1 MSLVRCSHSR
11 ATIPASAA
19 GMVNNKHNAVLVET
33 TMTTLPPPGSPDIDI
48 ARAVKPW
55 PIFEVA
61 QRKLGIAHHAL
72 IPYGHYK
79 AKLDLAQIET
89 KTKLGKLVLVTA
101 ITPTPAGEGKTTT
114 SIGLTD
120 ALNAI
125 GINASVCLREPS
137 LGPCFGVKGGA
148 AGGGRAQAIP
158 MEDLN
163 LHFNG
168 DFHAITSAH
177 NLLAALIDNH
187 IHWGNELNLD
197 PRRITWRR
205 VMDMNDRA
213 LRNTLV
219 GLGGPAHG
227 QPRESGFDITVAS
240 EIMAILCLAEDR
252 KDLQKRLGNIII
264 GRNRDNQPVTA
275 RELGAE
281 GAMTVLLKEAIQP
294 NLIQTLE
301 HNPALIHGG
310 PFANIAH
317 GCNSVM
323 ATRTAMALSD
333 VVVTE
338 AGFGADLGAEK
349 FIDIKCRMSGLM
361 PDAVVLVCTVRALK
375 MQGGVPKADLDAINV
390 EAVIE
395 GSSNLSRHI
404 KNLQQFGL
412 TPLVA
417 INRFPTDDDKELAA
431 IKEVCLSLGAPIEEA
446 QHWAEG
452 GLGAKAVAEGVKAML
467 DGEKP
472 DVKFLYDNA
481 LPIDD
486 KIRTVATKLYGA
498 SDVQF
503 NIAAQK
509 QLDEIQALG
518 FGDLPICI
526 AKTPYSFSADPT
538 LLGAPSDHV
547 LPVRE
552 LRLMAGAGFVV
563 AICGDVMTMPGLP
576 RKPAALSISLDEN
589 GEIVGL
595 F

>member
-1 MSLVRCSHSR
+1 
-11 ATIPASAA
+11 
-19 GMVNNKHNAVLVET
+19 
-33 TMTTLPPPGSPDIDI
+33 MTVLPPPGSPDIEI

-61 QRKLGIAHHAL
+61 QRKLGVAAHAL

-79 AKLDLAQIET
+79 AKLDLAQLDAS
-89 KTKLGKLVLVTA
+89 KPQGKLVLVTA

-125 GINASVCLREPS
+125 GISTSVCLREPS

-163 LHFNG
+163 LHFTG

-197 PRRITWRR
+197 SRRISWRR

-213 LRNTLV
+213 LRNTLI

-240 EIMAILCLAEDR
+240 EIMAILCLADDR
-252 KDLQKRLGNIII
+252 KDLQRRLGNIII
-264 GRNRDNQPVTA
+264 GRDRDNKTVTA
-275 RELGAE
+275 RELGAD

-323 ATRTAMALSD
+323 ATRTALGLTD

-349 FIDIKCRMSGLM
+349 FIDIKCRLSGLK
-361 PDAVVLVCTVRALK
+361 PDAAVLVCTVRALK
-375 MQGGVPKADLDAINV
+375 MQGGVAKNDLDAANV
-390 EAVIE
+390 DAVKA
-395 GSSNLSRHI
+395 GSDNLKRHI
-404 KNLQQFGL
+404 QNMQQFGL
-412 TPLVA
+412 NPLVA
-417 INRFPTDDDKELAA
+417 INRFPTDTPEELAA
-431 IKEVCLSLGAPIEEA
+431 IKEVCLSLGAGVEEA
-446 QHWAEG
+446 NHWAEG
-452 GLGAKAVAEGVKAML
+452 GEGAKALAEGVKAIL
-467 DGEKP
+467 DAGSPE
-472 DVKFLYDNA
+472 VTHLYDDA
-481 LPIDD
+481 MPIDE
-486 KIRTVATKLYGA
+486 KIRTIATRLYGA

-509 QLDEIQALG
+509 QLDEIHQLG
-518 FGDLPICI
+518 FGELPVCI
-526 AKTPYSFSADPT
+526 AKTPYSFSSDPH
-538 LLGAPSDHV
+538 LLGAPTDHI

-576 RKPAALSISLDEN
+576 RKPAALSISLDDQ
-589 GEIVGL
+589 GDIVGL

>member
-1 MSLVRCSHSR
+1 MNNQ
-11 ATIPASAA
+11 
-19 GMVNNKHNAVLVET
+19 NNKALADNN
-33 TMTTLPPPGSPDIDI
+33 MTVLPPPGAPDIDI

-61 QRKLGIAHHAL
+61 QRKLGVAAHAL
-72 IPYGHYK
+72 IPYGHYR
-79 AKLDLAQIET
+79 AKLDISQLNTRSKPGQ
-89 KTKLGKLVLVTA
+89 LVLVTA

-120 ALNAI
+120 ALNAM
-125 GINASVCLREPS
+125 GVSASVCLREPS

-177 NLLAALIDNH
+177 NLLSALIDNH

-197 PRRITWRR
+197 SRRISWRR

-213 LRNTLV
+213 LRHTLV

-227 QPRESGFDITVAS
+227 LPRESGFDITVAS

-252 KDLQKRLGNIII
+252 KDLQRRLGNIII
-264 GRNRDNQPVTA
+264 GRNRNNEPVTA
-275 RELGAE
+275 RDLGAE
-281 GAMTVLLKEAIQP
+281 GAMTVLLKDAIQP

-323 ATRTAMALSD
+323 ATRTALGLSD

-349 FIDIKCRMSGLM
+349 FIDIKCRLSGLK
-361 PDAVVLVCTVRALK
+361 PDAAVLVCTVRALK
-375 MQGGVPKADLDAINV
+375 MQGGVAKDNLDAPDV
-390 EAVIE
+390 DAVKR
-395 GSSNLSRHI
+395 GSANLRRHI
-404 KNLQQFGL
+404 ENMQTFGL

-417 INRFPTDDDKELAA
+417 INRFPTDDAAELSA
-431 IKEVCLSLGAPIEEA
+431 IKDVCRALGAPVEEA
-446 QHWAEG
+446 HHWAEG
-452 GLGAKAVAEGVKAML
+452 GAGAKAVAESVMAML
-467 DGEKP
+467 EGEAPK
-472 DVKFLYDNA
+472 VKFLYEDD
-481 LPIDD
+481 LSIDA
-486 KIRTVATKLYGA
+486 KIRKVATSLYGA
-498 SDVQF
+498 DDVQF

-509 QLDEIQALG
+509 QLDEIHQLG
-518 FGDLPICI
+518 FGHLPVCI
-526 AKTPYSFSADPT
+526 AKTPYSFTSEPSE
-538 LLGAPSDHV
+538 LGAPAGHT

-552 LRLMAGAGFVV
+552 LHLMAGAGFVV

-576 RKPAALSISLDEN
+576 RNPAALSISLDDN

>member
-1 MSLVRCSHSR
+1 
-11 ATIPASAA
+11 
-19 GMVNNKHNAVLVET
+19 
-33 TMTTLPPPGSPDIDI
+33 MTVLPPPGSPDIEI

-61 QRKLGIAHHAL
+61 QRKLGVAAHAL

-79 AKLDLAQIET
+79 AKLDLAQLDAS
-89 KTKLGKLVLVTA
+89 KPQGKLVLVTA

-125 GINASVCLREPS
+125 GISASVCLREPS

-163 LHFNG
+163 LHFTG

-197 PRRITWRR
+197 SRRISWRR

-213 LRNTLV
+213 LRNTLI

-240 EIMAILCLAEDR
+240 EIMAILCLADDR
-252 KDLQKRLGNIII
+252 KDLQRRLGNIII
-264 GRNRDNQPVTA
+264 GRDRDNKTVTA
-275 RELGAE
+275 RELGAD

-323 ATRTAMALSD
+323 ATRTALGLTD

-349 FIDIKCRMSGLM
+349 FIDIKCRLSGLK
-361 PDAVVLVCTVRALK
+361 PDAAVLVCTVRALK
-375 MQGGVPKADLDAINV
+375 MQGGVAKNDLDAANV
-390 EAVIE
+390 DAVKA
-395 GSSNLSRHI
+395 GSDNLKRHI
-404 KNLQQFGL
+404 QNMQQFGL
-412 TPLVA
+412 NPLVA
-417 INRFPTDDDKELAA
+417 INRFPTDTPEELAA
-431 IKEVCLSLGAPIEEA
+431 IKEVCLSLGAGVEEA
-446 QHWAEG
+446 NHWAEG
-452 GLGAKAVAEGVKAML
+452 GEGAKALAEGVKAIL
-467 DGEKP
+467 DAGSPE
-472 DVKFLYDNA
+472 VTHLYDDA
-481 LPIDD
+481 MPIDE
-486 KIRTVATKLYGA
+486 KIRTIATRLYGA

-509 QLDEIQALG
+509 QLDEIHQLG
-518 FGDLPICI
+518 FGELPVCI
-526 AKTPYSFSADPT
+526 AKTPYSFSSDPH
-538 LLGAPSDHV
+538 LLGAPTDHI

-576 RKPAALSISLDEN
+576 RKPAALSISLDDQ
-589 GEIVGL
+589 GDIVGL

>member
-1 MSLVRCSHSR
+1 M
-11 ATIPASAA
+11 
-19 GMVNNKHNAVLVET
+19 NNQNNTVLVTEN
-33 TMTTLPPPGSPDIDI
+33 MTALPPPGAPDIEI

-61 QRKLGIAHHAL
+61 QRKLGVAAHAL
-72 IPYGHYK
+72 IPFGHYK
-79 AKLDLAQIET
+79 AKLDLSQIDT
-89 KTKLGKLVLVTA
+89 TSKVGKLVLVTA

-114 SIGLTD
+114 SIGLAD

-125 GINASVCLREPS
+125 GVSASVCLREPS

-197 PRRITWRR
+197 ARKVSWRR

-213 LRNTLV
+213 LRHTLV

-252 KDLQKRLGNIII
+252 KDLQRRLGNIII
-264 GRNRDNQPVTA
+264 GRDRDNKPVTA
-275 RELGAE
+275 RDLGAE
-281 GAMTVLLKEAIQP
+281 GAMTVLLKDAIQP

-323 ATRTAMALSD
+323 ATRTAMGLTD

-349 FIDIKCRMSGLM
+349 FIDIKCRISGLR
-361 PDAVVLVCTVRALK
+361 PDAAVLVCTVRALK
-375 MQGGVPKADLDAINV
+375 MQGGVAKDKLDSVDAD
-390 EAVIE
+390 AVKL
-395 GSSNLSRHI
+395 GSANLKRHI
-404 KNLQQFGL
+404 ENMQKFGL
-412 TPLVA
+412 TPVVA
-417 INRFPTDDDKELAA
+417 INRFPTDDAKELSI
-431 IKEVCLSLGAPIEEA
+431 IKEVCLSLGARVEEA

-452 GLGAKAVAEGVKAML
+452 GVGAKAVAEAVKTIL
-467 DGEKP
+467 DGEAP
-472 DVKFLYDNA
+472 DVQFLYEDD

-486 KIRTVATKLYGA
+486 KIRKVATALYGA
-498 SDVQF
+498 EDVQF

-509 QLDEIQALG
+509 QLDEIHQLG
-518 FGDLPICI
+518 YGHLPVCI
-526 AKTPYSFSADPT
+526 AKTPYSFTSEPSE
-538 LLGAPSDHV
+538 LGAPSGHI

-576 RKPAALSISLDEN
+576 RKPAALSISLDDD

>member
-1 MSLVRCSHSR
+1 M
-11 ATIPASAA
+11 
-19 GMVNNKHNAVLVET
+19 NNHNNAVLAESS
-33 TMTTLPPPGSPDIDI
+33 MTVLPPPGSPDIDI

-61 QRKLGIAHHAL
+61 QRKLGVAPHAL

-79 AKLDLAQIET
+79 AKLDLAQIDAT
-89 KTKLGKLVLVTA
+89 KQGKLVLVTA

-120 ALNAI
+120 ALNSI
-125 GINASVCLREPS
+125 GVNASVCLREPS

-148 AGGGRAQAIP
+148 AGGGRSQAIP

-187 IHWGNELNLD
+187 IHWDNELDLD

-213 LRNTLV
+213 LRHTLV

-240 EIMAILCLAEDR
+240 EIMAILCLSEDR
-252 KDLQKRLGNIII
+252 KDLQRRLGNIII
-264 GRNRDNQPVTA
+264 GRDTSGRPVTA
-275 RELGAE
+275 RELGAD
-281 GAMTVLLKEAIQP
+281 GAMTVLLKDAIQP

-323 ATRTAMALSD
+323 ATRTAMGLSD

-349 FIDIKCRMSGLM
+349 FIHIKSRISGLE
-361 PDAVVLVCTVRALK
+361 PDVAVLVCTVRALK
-375 MQGGVPKADLDAINV
+375 MQGGLAKTELDEPNLDALSKGV
-390 EAVIE
+390 V
-395 GSSNLSRHI
+395 NLERHI
-404 KNLQQFGL
+404 QNMQKFGL
-412 TPLVA
+412 NPIVA
-417 INRFPTDDDKELAA
+417 VNRFPTDSAQELTA
-431 IKEVCLSLGAPIEEA
+431 IKEVCLKMGARVEEA
-446 QHWAEG
+446 THWAEG
-452 GLGAKAVAEGVKAML
+452 GEGAKAVAEAVKTVL
-467 DGEKP
+467 ETEE
-472 DVKFLYDNA
+472 VNVNYLYEDA
-481 LPIDD
+481 QPIDE
-486 KIRTVATKLYGA
+486 KIRTVATELYGA
-498 SDVQF
+498 ADVQF

-509 QLDEIQALG
+509 QLDEIHELG
-518 FGDLPICI
+518 FGHLPVCI
-526 AKTPYSFSADPT
+526 AKTPYSFSSEASE
-538 LLGAPSDHV
+538 LGAPEGHV

-576 RKPAALSISLDEN
+576 KKPAALNISLDDD

>member
-1 MSLVRCSHSR
+1 
-11 ATIPASAA
+11 
-19 GMVNNKHNAVLVET
+19 
-33 TMTTLPPPGSPDIDI
+33 MTALPPPGAPDIEI

-61 QRKLGIAHHAL
+61 QRKLGVAAHAL
-72 IPYGHYK
+72 IPFGHYK
-79 AKLDLAQIET
+79 AKLDLSQIDT
-89 KTKLGKLVLVTA
+89 TSKVGKLVLVTA

-114 SIGLTD
+114 SIGLAD

-125 GINASVCLREPS
+125 GVSASVCLREPS

-197 PRRITWRR
+197 ARKVSWRR

-213 LRNTLV
+213 LRHTLV

-252 KDLQKRLGNIII
+252 KDLQRRLGNIII
-264 GRNRDNQPVTA
+264 GRDRDNKPVTA
-275 RELGAE
+275 RDLGAE
-281 GAMTVLLKEAIQP
+281 GAMTVLLKDAIQP

-323 ATRTAMALSD
+323 ATRTAMGLTD

-349 FIDIKCRMSGLM
+349 FIDIKCRISGLR
-361 PDAVVLVCTVRALK
+361 PDAAVLVCTVRALK
-375 MQGGVPKADLDAINV
+375 MQGGVAKDKLDAV
-390 EAVIE
+390 DVDAVKL
-395 GSSNLSRHI
+395 GSANLKRHI
-404 KNLQQFGL
+404 ENMQKFGL
-412 TPLVA
+412 TPVVA
-417 INRFPTDDDKELAA
+417 INRFPTDDARELSI
-431 IKEVCLSLGAPIEEA
+431 IKEVCLSLGARVEEA

-452 GLGAKAVAEGVKAML
+452 GVGAKAVAEAVKTIL
-467 DGEKP
+467 DGEAP
-472 DVKFLYDNA
+472 DVQFLYEDD

-486 KIRTVATKLYGA
+486 KIRKVATSLYGA
-498 SDVQF
+498 EDVQF

-509 QLDEIQALG
+509 QLDEIHQLG
-518 FGDLPICI
+518 YGHLPVCI
-526 AKTPYSFSADPT
+526 AKTPYSFTSEPSE
-538 LLGAPSDHV
+538 LGAPSGHI

-576 RKPAALSISLDEN
+576 RKPAALSISLDDD

>member
-1 MSLVRCSHSR
+1 MK
-11 ATIPASAA
+11 TQ
-19 GMVNNKHNAVLVET
+19 NNVVLADN
-33 TMTTLPPPGSPDIDI
+33 TMTALPPPGSPDIEI

-61 QRKLGIAHHAL
+61 QRKLGVAHHAL

-79 AKLDLAQIET
+79 AKLDLAQIPQR
-89 KTKLGKLVLVTA
+89 KAGKLVLVTA

-125 GINASVCLREPS
+125 GVSASVCLREPS

-148 AGGGRAQAIP
+148 AGGGRSQAIP

-197 PRRITWRR
+197 PRRISWRR

-213 LRNTLV
+213 LRHTLV

-227 QPRESGFDITVAS
+227 QPRETGFDITVAS

-252 KDLQKRLGNIII
+252 KDLERRLGNIII
-264 GRNRDNQPVTA
+264 GRDRDNKTVTA
-275 RELGAE
+275 ADLGAQ
-281 GAMTVLLKEAIQP
+281 GAMTVLLKDAIQP

-323 ATRTAMALSD
+323 ATRTALGLTD
-333 VVVTE
+333 LVVTE

-349 FIDIKCRMSGLM
+349 FIDIKCRISGLR
-361 PDAVVLVCTVRALK
+361 PDAAVLVCTVRALK
-375 MQGGVPKADLDAINV
+375 MQGGVAKDHLDEPNV
-390 EAVIE
+390 DAVIR
-395 GSSNLSRHI
+395 GAANLSRHI
-404 KNLQQFGL
+404 ENMQKFGL

-417 INRFPTDDDKELAA
+417 INRFPTDDVKELTA
-431 IKEVCLSLGAPIEEA
+431 IREVCMSHGARVEEA

-452 GLGAKAVAEGVKAML
+452 GAGAKAVAEGVKAML
-467 DGEKP
+467 EGEKP
-472 DVKFLYDNA
+472 EVNFLYEDDM
-481 LPIDD
+481 PIDD
-486 KIRTVATKLYGA
+486 KIRAVATSLYGA
-498 SDVQF
+498 KDVQF

-509 QLDEIQALG
+509 QLDEIHQLG
-518 FGDLPICI
+518 FGHLPVCI
-526 AKTPYSFSADPT
+526 AKTPYSFTSEPT
-538 LLGAPSDHV
+538 ELGAPSGHI

-563 AICGDVMTMPGLP
+563 AMCGDVMTMPGLP
-576 RKPAALSISLDEN
+576 KKPAALSISLDEN

>member
-1 MSLVRCSHSR
+1 MNNQ
-11 ATIPASAA
+11 
-19 GMVNNKHNAVLVET
+19 NNKALADNN
-33 TMTTLPPPGSPDIDI
+33 MTVLPPPGAPDIDI

-61 QRKLGIAHHAL
+61 QRKLGVAAHAL
-72 IPYGHYK
+72 IPYGHYR
-79 AKLDLAQIET
+79 AKLDISQLNT
-89 KTKLGKLVLVTA
+89 RSKTGKLVLVTA

-120 ALNAI
+120 ALNAM
-125 GINASVCLREPS
+125 GVSASVCLREPS

-177 NLLAALIDNH
+177 NLLSALIDNH

-197 PRRITWRR
+197 SRRISWRR

-213 LRNTLV
+213 LRHTLV

-227 QPRESGFDITVAS
+227 LPRESGFDITVAS

-252 KDLQKRLGNIII
+252 KDLQRRLGNIII
-264 GRNRDNQPVTA
+264 GRNRNNEPVTA
-275 RELGAE
+275 RDLGAE
-281 GAMTVLLKEAIQP
+281 GAMTVLLKDAIQP

-323 ATRTAMALSD
+323 ATRTALGLSD

-349 FIDIKCRMSGLM
+349 FIDIKCRLSGLK
-361 PDAVVLVCTVRALK
+361 PDAAVLVCTVRALK
-375 MQGGVPKADLDAINV
+375 MQGGVAKDNLDAPDV
-390 EAVIE
+390 DAVKR
-395 GSSNLSRHI
+395 GSANLRRHI
-404 KNLQQFGL
+404 ENMQTFGL

-417 INRFPTDDDKELAA
+417 INRFPTDDAAELSV
-431 IKEVCLSLGAPIEEA
+431 IKDVCRALGAPVEEA
-446 QHWAEG
+446 HHWAEG
-452 GLGAKAVAEGVKAML
+452 GAGAKAVAEGVMAML
-467 DGEKP
+467 EGEAP
-472 DVKFLYDNA
+472 EVKFLYEDD
-481 LPIDD
+481 LSIDA
-486 KIRTVATKLYGA
+486 KIRKVATSLYGA
-498 SDVQF
+498 DDVQF
-503 NIAAQK
+503 NISAQK
-509 QLDEIQALG
+509 QLDEIHQLG
-518 FGDLPICI
+518 FGHLPVCI
-526 AKTPYSFSADPT
+526 AKTPYSFTSEPSE
-538 LLGAPSDHV
+538 LGAPTGHI

-552 LRLMAGAGFVV
+552 LHLMAGAGFVV

-576 RKPAALSISLDEN
+576 RNPAALSISLDDN

>member
-1 MSLVRCSHSR
+1 
-11 ATIPASAA
+11 
-19 GMVNNKHNAVLVET
+19 
-33 TMTTLPPPGSPDIDI
+33 MTVLPPPGAPDIEI

-61 QRKLGIAHHAL
+61 QRKLGVAAHAL

-79 AKLDLAQIET
+79 AKLDLAQLDVD
-89 KTKLGKLVLVTA
+89 KPLGKLVLVTA

-125 GINASVCLREPS
+125 GVSASVCLREPS

-163 LHFNG
+163 LHFTG

-197 PRRITWRR
+197 SRRITWRR

-240 EIMAILCLAEDR
+240 EIMAILCLADDR
-252 KDLQKRLGNIII
+252 KDLQRRLGNIII
-264 GRNRDNQPVTA
+264 GRDRDNKTVTA
-275 RELGAE
+275 RELGAD

-323 ATRTAMALSD
+323 ATRTALGLTD

-349 FIDIKCRMSGLM
+349 FIDIKCRLSGLK
-361 PDAVVLVCTVRALK
+361 PDAAVLVCTVRALK
-375 MQGGVPKADLDAINV
+375 MQGGVAKGDLDAANV
-390 EAVIE
+390 DAVKA
-395 GSSNLSRHI
+395 GSVNLKRHI
-404 KNLQQFGL
+404 QNMQQFGL
-412 TPLVA
+412 NPLVA
-417 INRFPTDDDKELAA
+417 INRFPTDTAEELAA
-431 IKEVCLSLGAPIEEA
+431 IKEVCLALGAGVEEA
-446 QHWAEG
+446 AHWAEG
-452 GLGAKAVAEGVKAML
+452 SEGAKALAEGVKAIL
-467 DGEKP
+467 DAGSPE
-472 DVKFLYDNA
+472 VKFLYDNA
-481 LPIDD
+481 LPIDE

-509 QLDEIQALG
+509 QLDEIHALG
-518 FGDLPICI
+518 FGDLPVCI
-526 AKTPYSFSADPT
+526 AKTPYSFSADPSQ
-538 LLGAPSDHV
+538 LGAPTDHV

-576 RKPAALSISLDEN
+576 RKPAALSISLDDN
-589 GEIVGL
+589 GDIVGL

>member
-1 MSLVRCSHSR
+1 M
-11 ATIPASAA
+11 
-19 GMVNNKHNAVLVET
+19 NNQNNTVLVTEN
-33 TMTTLPPPGSPDIDI
+33 MTALPPPGAPDIEI

-61 QRKLGIAHHAL
+61 QRKLGVAAHAL
-72 IPYGHYK
+72 IPFGHYK
-79 AKLDLAQIET
+79 AKLDLSQIDT
-89 KTKLGKLVLVTA
+89 TSKVGKLVLVTA

-114 SIGLTD
+114 SIGLAD

-125 GINASVCLREPS
+125 GVSASVCLREPS

-197 PRRITWRR
+197 ARKVSWRR

-213 LRNTLV
+213 LRHTLV

-252 KDLQKRLGNIII
+252 KDLQRRLGNIII
-264 GRNRDNQPVTA
+264 GRDRDNKPVTA
-275 RELGAE
+275 RDLGAE
-281 GAMTVLLKEAIQP
+281 GAMTVLLKDAIQP

-323 ATRTAMALSD
+323 ATRTAMGLTD

-349 FIDIKCRMSGLM
+349 FIDIKCRISGLR
-361 PDAVVLVCTVRALK
+361 PDAAVLVCTVRALK
-375 MQGGVPKADLDAINV
+375 MQGGVAKDKLDAV
-390 EAVIE
+390 DVDAVKL
-395 GSSNLSRHI
+395 GSANLKRHI
-404 KNLQQFGL
+404 ENMQKFGL
-412 TPLVA
+412 TPVVA
-417 INRFPTDDDKELAA
+417 INRFPTDDARELSI
-431 IKEVCLSLGAPIEEA
+431 IKEVCLSLGARVEEA

-452 GLGAKAVAEGVKAML
+452 GVGAKAVAEAVKTIL
-467 DGEKP
+467 DGEAP
-472 DVKFLYDNA
+472 DVQFLYEDD

-486 KIRTVATKLYGA
+486 KIRKVATSLYGA
-498 SDVQF
+498 EDVQF

-509 QLDEIQALG
+509 QLDEIHQLG
-518 FGDLPICI
+518 YGHLPVCI
-526 AKTPYSFSADPT
+526 AKTPYSFTSEPSE
-538 LLGAPSDHV
+538 LGAPSGHI

-576 RKPAALSISLDEN
+576 RKPAALSISLDDD

>member
-1 MSLVRCSHSR
+1 
-11 ATIPASAA
+11 
-19 GMVNNKHNAVLVET
+19 
-33 TMTTLPPPGSPDIDI
+33 MTALPPPGAPDIEI
-48 ARAVKPW
+48 ARAVRPW

-61 QRKLGIAHHAL
+61 QRKLGVAAHAL

-79 AKLDLAQIET
+79 AKLDLAQIDT
-89 KTKLGKLVLVTA
+89 TSKVGKLVLVTA

-125 GINASVCLREPS
+125 GVSASVCLREPS

-197 PRRITWRR
+197 TRKVSWRR

-213 LRNTLV
+213 LRHTLV

-252 KDLQKRLGNIII
+252 KDLQRRLGNIII
-264 GRNRDNQPVTA
+264 GRDRDNKPVTA
-275 RELGAE
+275 RDLGAE
-281 GAMTVLLKEAIQP
+281 GAMTVLLKDAIQP

-323 ATRTAMALSD
+323 ATRTAMGLTD

-349 FIDIKCRMSGLM
+349 FIDIKCRISGLK
-361 PDAVVLVCTVRALK
+361 PDAAVLVCTVRALK
-375 MQGGVPKADLDAINV
+375 MQGGIAKDNLDAVDV
-390 EAVIE
+390 EAVKR
-395 GSSNLSRHI
+395 GSANLKRHI
-404 KNLQQFGL
+404 KNMQKFGL
-412 TPLVA
+412 TPVVA
-417 INRFPTDDDKELAA
+417 INRFPNDDAKELAV
-431 IKEVCLSLGAPIEEA
+431 IKEVCLSLGACVEEA

-452 GLGAKAVAEGVKAML
+452 GVGAKAVAEAVKTML
-467 DGEKP
+467 DGEAP
-472 DVKFLYDNA
+472 DVQFLYEDD
-481 LPIDD
+481 LPIDE
-486 KIRTVATKLYGA
+486 KIRKVATSLYA
-498 SDVQF
+498 AEDVQF
-503 NIAAQK
+503 NIAASK
-509 QLDEIQALG
+509 QLDEIKQLG
-518 FGDLPICI
+518 YGHLPVCI
-526 AKTPYSFSADPT
+526 AKTPYSFTAEPSE
-538 LLGAPSDHV
+538 LGAPSGHI

-576 RKPAALSISLDEN
+576 RKPAALSISLDDD

>member
-1 MSLVRCSHSR
+1 
-11 ATIPASAA
+11 
-19 GMVNNKHNAVLVET
+19 
-33 TMTTLPPPGSPDIDI
+33 MTALPPPGAPDIEI

-61 QRKLGIAHHAL
+61 QRKLGVAAHAL
-72 IPYGHYK
+72 IPFGHYK
-79 AKLDLAQIET
+79 AKLDLSQIDT
-89 KTKLGKLVLVTA
+89 TSKVGKLVLVTA

-114 SIGLTD
+114 SIGLAD

-125 GINASVCLREPS
+125 GVSASVCLREPS

-197 PRRITWRR
+197 ARKVSWRR

-213 LRNTLV
+213 LRHTLV

-252 KDLQKRLGNIII
+252 KDLQRRLGNIII
-264 GRNRDNQPVTA
+264 GRDRDNKPVTA
-275 RELGAE
+275 RDLGAE
-281 GAMTVLLKEAIQP
+281 GAMTVLLKDAIQP

-323 ATRTAMALSD
+323 ATRTAMGLTD

-349 FIDIKCRMSGLM
+349 FIDIKCRISGLK
-361 PDAVVLVCTVRALK
+361 PDAAVLVCTVRALK
-375 MQGGVPKADLDAINV
+375 MQGGVAKDNLDSV
-390 EAVIE
+390 DVDAVKL
-395 GSSNLSRHI
+395 GSANLTRHI
-404 KNLQQFGL
+404 ENMQKFGL
-412 TPLVA
+412 TPVVA
-417 INRFPTDDDKELAA
+417 INRFPTDDAKELSV
-431 IKEVCLSLGAPIEEA
+431 IKEVCLSLGARVEEA
-446 QHWAEG
+446 LHWAEG
-452 GLGAKAVAEGVKAML
+452 GVGAKAVAEAVKALL
-467 DGEKP
+467 DGEAP
-472 DVKFLYDNA
+472 NVQFLYEDD

-486 KIRTVATKLYGA
+486 KIRKVATSLYGA
-498 SDVQF
+498 EDVQF

-509 QLDEIQALG
+509 QLDEIHQLG
-518 FGDLPICI
+518 YGHLPVCI
-526 AKTPYSFSADPT
+526 AKTPYSFTSEPSE
-538 LLGAPSDHV
+538 LGAPSGHI

-576 RKPAALSISLDEN
+576 RKPAALSISLDDD

>member
-1 MSLVRCSHSR
+1 MNNQNNRKLVDQD
-11 ATIPASAA
+11 
-19 GMVNNKHNAVLVET
+19 
-33 TMTTLPPPGSPDIDI
+33 MTAFPPPGAPDIDI

-61 QRKLGIAHHAL
+61 QRKLGIAAHAL

-79 AKLDLAQIET
+79 AKLDLAQVPQR
-89 KTKLGKLVLVTA
+89 KAGKLVLVTA

-125 GINASVCLREPS
+125 GVSASVCLREPS

-148 AGGGRAQAIP
+148 AGGGRSQAIP

-197 PRRITWRR
+197 PRRISWGR

-213 LRNTLV
+213 LRHTLV

-227 QPRESGFDITVAS
+227 QPRETGFDITVAS

-252 KDLQKRLGNIII
+252 KDLERRLGNIII
-264 GRNRDNQPVTA
+264 GRDRDNNTVTA
-275 RELGAE
+275 ADIGAQ
-281 GAMTVLLKEAIQP
+281 GAMTVLLKDAIQP

-301 HNPALIHGG
+301 HNPVLIHGG

-323 ATRTAMALSD
+323 ATRTALGLTD

-349 FIDIKCRMSGLM
+349 FIDIKCRISGLR
-361 PDAVVLVCTVRALK
+361 PDAAVLVCTVRALK
-375 MQGGVPKADLDAINV
+375 MQGGVAKDNLDAPDV
-390 EAVIE
+390 DAVVR
-395 GSSNLSRHI
+395 GAVNLSRHI
-404 KNLQQFGL
+404 ENMQKFGL

-417 INRFPTDDDKELAA
+417 INRFPTDDAKELTA
-431 IKEVCLSLGAPIEEA
+431 IREVCLAHGARVEEA
-446 QHWAEG
+446 QHWAKG
-452 GLGAKAVAEGVKAML
+452 SKGATAIAEAVQAMLQADKPEVNFLYQDDMPIDEKIRAVA
-467 DGEKP
+467 
-472 DVKFLYDNA
+472 
-481 LPIDD
+481 
-486 KIRTVATKLYGA
+486 TSLYGA
-498 SDVQF
+498 KDVQF

-509 QLDEIQALG
+509 QLDEIHQSG
-518 FGDLPICI
+518 FGHLPVCI
-526 AKTPYSFSADPT
+526 AKTPYSFSAEPSE
-538 LLGAPSDHV
+538 LGAPSGHI

-563 AICGDVMTMPGLP
+563 AMCGDVMTMPGLP
-576 RKPAALSISLDEN
+576 KKPAALSISLDEN

>member
-1 MSLVRCSHSR
+1 M
-11 ATIPASAA
+11 T
-19 GMVNNKHNAVLVET
+19 NNHNNAVLAEL
-33 TMTTLPPPGSPDIDI
+33 TMTVLPPPGAPDIEI

-61 QRKLGIAHHAL
+61 QRKLGVAAHAL

-79 AKLDLAQIET
+79 AKLDLAQLDT
-89 KTKLGKLVLVTA
+89 SKKQGKLVLVTA

-125 GINASVCLREPS
+125 GVSASVCLREPS

-163 LHFNG
+163 LHFTG

-197 PRRITWRR
+197 SRRISWRR

-213 LRNTLV
+213 LRHTLV

-240 EIMAILCLAEDR
+240 EIMAILCLADDR
-252 KDLQKRLGNIII
+252 KDLQRRLGNIII
-264 GRNRDNQPVTA
+264 GRNRDNKTVTA
-275 RELGAE
+275 RELGAD

-323 ATRTAMALSD
+323 ATRTALGLTD

-349 FIDIKCRMSGLM
+349 FIDIKCRLSGLK
-361 PDAVVLVCTVRALK
+361 PDAAVLVCTVRALK
-375 MQGGVPKADLDAINV
+375 MQGGIGKGDLDAPNV
-390 EAVIE
+390 EAVTKGAE
-395 GSSNLSRHI
+395 NLVRHI
-404 KNLQQFGL
+404 ENMQQFGL
-412 TPLVA
+412 NPLVA
-417 INRFPTDDDKELAA
+417 INRFPTDTDEELTV
-431 IKEVCLSLGAPIEEA
+431 IKEVCLGLGAKVEEA
-446 QHWAEG
+446 YHWAEG
-452 GLGAKAVAEGVKAML
+452 SAGAKAVAEGVKAIL
-467 DGEKP
+467 DSGSPE
-472 DVKFLYDNA
+472 VKFLYEDA
-481 LPIDD
+481 MPIDE
-486 KIRTVATKLYGA
+486 KIRTIATRLYGA

-509 QLDEIQALG
+509 QLDEIHQQG
-518 FGDLPICI
+518 FGHLPVCI
-526 AKTPYSFSADPT
+526 AKTPYSFTADPHM
-538 LLGAPSDHV
+538 LGAPTEHV

-552 LRLMAGAGFVV
+552 LHLMAGAGFVV

-576 RKPAALSISLDEN
+576 KQPAALSISLDDN

>member
-1 MSLVRCSHSR
+1 MK
-11 ATIPASAA
+11 TQ
-19 GMVNNKHNAVLVET
+19 NNVVLADN
-33 TMTTLPPPGSPDIDI
+33 TMTALPPPGSPDIEI

-61 QRKLGIAHHAL
+61 QRKLGVAHHAL

-79 AKLDLAQIET
+79 AKLDLAQIPQR
-89 KTKLGKLVLVTA
+89 KAGKLVLVTA

-125 GINASVCLREPS
+125 GVSASVCLREPS

-148 AGGGRAQAIP
+148 AGGGRSQAIP

-197 PRRITWRR
+197 PRRISWRR

-213 LRNTLV
+213 LRHTLV

-227 QPRESGFDITVAS
+227 QPRETGFDITVAS

-252 KDLQKRLGNIII
+252 KDLERRLGNIII
-264 GRNRDNQPVTA
+264 GRDRDNKTVTA
-275 RELGAE
+275 ADLGAQ
-281 GAMTVLLKEAIQP
+281 GAMTVLLKDAIQP

-323 ATRTAMALSD
+323 ATRTALGLTD
-333 VVVTE
+333 LVVTE

-349 FIDIKCRMSGLM
+349 FIDIKCRISGLR
-361 PDAVVLVCTVRALK
+361 PDAAVLVCTVRALK
-375 MQGGVPKADLDAINV
+375 MQGGVAKDHLDEPNV
-390 EAVIE
+390 DAVIR
-395 GSSNLSRHI
+395 GAANLSRHI
-404 KNLQQFGL
+404 ENMQKFGL

-417 INRFPTDDDKELAA
+417 INRFPTDDVKELTA
-431 IKEVCLSLGAPIEEA
+431 IREVCMSHGARVEEA

-452 GLGAKAVAEGVKAML
+452 GAGAKAVAEGVKAML
-467 DGEKP
+467 EGEKP
-472 DVKFLYDNA
+472 EVNFLYEDDM
-481 LPIDD
+481 PIDD
-486 KIRTVATKLYGA
+486 KIRAVATSLYGA
-498 SDVQF
+498 KDVQF

-509 QLDEIQALG
+509 QLDEIHQLG
-518 FGDLPICI
+518 FGHLPVCI
-526 AKTPYSFSADPT
+526 AKTPYSFTSEPT
-538 LLGAPSDHV
+538 ELGAPSGHI

-563 AICGDVMTMPGLP
+563 AMCGDVMTMPGLP
-576 RKPAALSISLDEN
+576 KKPAALSISLDEN
-589 GEIVGL
+589 GKIVGL